1 MTDNLKGILAIL
13 SGSAAF
19 VVNDGIVKLLTAEL
33 ASGEIIVVRGAMATT
48 MLVACTIA
56 FGAMRPL
63 AVLATPMMAVRLAAA
78 GAATVFIVLS
88 LRSAPLAT
96 VNTVLQVT
104 PLLVTAGAAILY
116 RERVG
121 LPRWMAALTGFAG
134 VLLIVQPGN
143 AGLGTAAFVVLA
155 ALACTTMRDLTT
167 RGLERGIPSLFVAAA
182 GTAAMTLSGIL
193 ITPFDSAWT
202 WPTNQAWSWMG
213 MSAVC
218 QLIANTFIIYALRT
232 GEIAVVA
239 PFRYM
244 AVPLAILI
252 GWWWWGDVPDALA
265 WVGIALVMAAG
276 LYTLHRE
283 RHGLRRLPLPASATR
298 RSAAE

>member
-13 SGSAAF
+13 TGSTAF
-19 VVNDGIVKLLTAEL
+19 VVNDAIIKLLTAEL
-33 ASGEIIVVRGAMATT
+33 ASGEIIVVRGCMTT
-48 MLVACTIA
+48 SMLVACTIA

-63 AVLATPMMAVRLAAA
+63 VVLATPMMAARLAAA
-78 GAATVFIVLS
+78 AAATVLIVLS
-88 LRSAPLAT
+88 LRHAPLGT

-143 AGLGTAAFVVLA
+143 AELGAAAFIVLA

-182 GTAAMTLSGIL
+182 STAAMTLSGIL
-193 ITPFDSAWT
+193 VVPFDTAWT
-202 WPTNQAWSWMG
+202 WPTNEAWGWMVV
-213 MSAVC
+213 SAGC

-239 PFRYM
+239 PFRYV
-244 AVPLAILI
+244 AAPLAILI
-252 GWWWWGDVPDALA
+252 GWWWWGDIPDALA
-265 WVGIALVMAAG
+265 WVGIALVIAAG

-283 RHGLRRLPLPASATR
+283 RHGLTMR
-298 RSAAE
+298 AAVPSTQRTLGG